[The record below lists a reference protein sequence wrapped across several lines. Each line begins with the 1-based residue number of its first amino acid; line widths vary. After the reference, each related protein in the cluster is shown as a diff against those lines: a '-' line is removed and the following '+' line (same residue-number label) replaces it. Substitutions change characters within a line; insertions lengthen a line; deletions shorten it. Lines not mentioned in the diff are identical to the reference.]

1 MPETGYLLCQ
11 WLQIGYRFSFIKN
24 TLRGLPRPD
33 ALRPACPGLYSYDD
47 KAKAAQKLCWAARS
61 GLHGVSNGWGG
72 ETRRQNRKSVTDTLT
87 DLQQK
92 DILLL

>member
-1 MPETGYLLCQ
+1 MSMITNLYQKTPCAAT
-11 WLQIGYRFSFIKN
+11 
-24 TLRGLPRPD
+24 PRPD
-33 ALRPACPGLYSYDD
+33 APRSAFPGLYSYDD
-47 KAKAAQKLCWAARS
+47 KAKAAHKLCWAARS

-72 ETRRQNRKSVTDTLT
+72 ETHRQNRKSVTDILT